1 MELVNTHCHCDYS
14 GHGTGSI
21 AEYADAAAAAG
32 LTTLAFTEHFPL
44 SAAFDPDEY
53 LSMRPQMVNAYLAE
67 IDEARARHPQIEFV
81 TGTEMDYLGALE
93 DRQLTEEALAPF
105 RFRLLSV
112 HFIDGW
118 AFDDP
123 DQKARWKEPG
133 APDAIWRR
141 YGELWCEA
149 ASNASLPYDAMSH
162 PDLAKKFGYYP
173 SFSLERLYDEM
184 AEAARAGRAAA
195 AYCAGKQTAEGRT
208 LDIRNGSLVGY
219 TVPQHVRMDADF
231 TGVDVFFRVRAICG
245 VSRIAVRDESGAQIA
260 SFRREHMAP
269 GEMENISL
277 PRVLLEKA
285 QGAVTVSVEEEQA

>member
-1 MELVNTHCHCDYS
+1 MELVNTHCHCVYS
-14 GHGTGSI
+14 GHGTGTI

-53 LSMRPQMVNAYLAE
+53 LSMRPQMVDAYLAE

-93 DRQLTEEALAPF
+93 DRQLTEDALAPC

-123 DQKARWKEPG
+123 DQKARWTEPG

-149 ASNASLPYDAMSH
+149 ASNTSLPYDAMSH
-162 PDLAKKFGYYP
+162 PDLAKKFGY
-173 SFSLERLYDEM
+173 
-184 AEAARAGRAAA
+184 
-195 AYCAGKQTAEGRT
+195 
-208 LDIRNGSLVGY
+208 
-219 TVPQHVRMDADF
+219 
-231 TGVDVFFRVRAICG
+231 
-245 VSRIAVRDESGAQIA
+245 
-260 SFRREHMAP
+260 
-269 GEMENISL
+269 
-277 PRVLLEKA
+277 
-285 QGAVTVSVEEEQA
+285 

>member
-1 MELVNTHCHCDYS
+1 MELVNTHCHCVYS
-14 GHGTGSI
+14 GHGIGSI

-44 SAAFDPDEY
+44 SEAFDPDEY
-53 LSMRPQMVNAYLAE
+53 LSMRPPMVDAYLAE

-93 DRQLTEEALAPF
+93 DRQLTEDALAPF

-123 DQKARWKEPG
+123 DQKARWTEPG

-173 SFSLERLYDEM
+173 SFKLERLYDEM
-184 AEAARAGRAAA
+184 AEAARAG
-195 AYCAGKQTAEGRT
+195 GR
-208 LDIRNGSLVGY
+208 
-219 TVPQHVRMDADF
+219 M
-231 TGVDVFFRVRAICG
+231 
-245 VSRIAVRDESGAQIA
+245 
-260 SFRREHMAP
+260 RR
-269 GEMENISL
+269 
-277 PRVLLEKA
+277 R
-285 QGAVTVSVEEEQA
+285 

>member
-1 MELVNTHCHCDYS
+1 MELVNTHCHCVYS
-14 GHGTGSI
+14 GHGIGSI

-44 SAAFDPDEY
+44 SEAFDPDEY
-53 LSMRPQMVNAYLAE
+53 LSMRPPMVDAYLAE

-81 TGTEMDYLGALE
+81 SGTEMDYLGALE
-93 DRQLTEEALAPF
+93 DRQLTEDALAPF

-123 DQKARWKEPG
+123 DQKARWTEPG

-173 SFSLERLYDEM
+173 SFNLERLYDEM
-184 AEAARAGRAAA
+184 AER
-195 AYCAGKQTAEGRT
+195 C
-208 LDIRNGSLVGY
+208 V
-219 TVPQHVRMDADF
+219 
-231 TGVDVFFRVRAICG
+231 
-245 VSRIAVRDESGAQIA
+245 
-260 SFRREHMAP
+260 
-269 GEMENISL
+269 
-277 PRVLLEKA
+277 
-285 QGAVTVSVEEEQA
+285 

>member
-1 MELVNTHCHCDYS
+1 MELVNTHCHCVYS
-14 GHGTGSI
+14 GHGTGTI

-173 SFSLERLYDEM
+173 SFSLEPLYDEM
-184 AEAARAGRAAA
+184 AEAARAGGRMVEVNTSGGYYACAEMFPAPGLLAAFCRAGVPCTVGCDSHDPANVA
-195 AYCAGKQTAEGRT
+195 RDIERAYGLMYEAGYR
-208 LDIRNGSLVGY
+208 SV
-219 TVPQHVRMDADF
+219 TVPTA
-231 TGVDVFFRVRAICG
+231 TGD
-245 VSRIAVRDESGAQIA
+245 
-260 SFRREHMAP
+260 RRSITIE
-269 GEMENISL
+269 
-277 PRVLLEKA
+277 
-285 QGAVTVSVEEEQA
+285 

>member
-1 MELVNTHCHCDYS
+1 MELVNTHCHCVYS
-14 GHGTGSI
+14 GHGTGTI

-53 LSMRPQMVNAYLAE
+53 LSMRPQMVDAYLAE

-112 HFIDGW
+112 HFLDGW

-173 SFSLERLYDEM
+173 SFSLESLYD
-184 AEAARAGRAAA
+184 
-195 AYCAGKQTAEGRT
+195 
-208 LDIRNGSLVGY
+208 
-219 TVPQHVRMDADF
+219 
-231 TGVDVFFRVRAICG
+231 
-245 VSRIAVRDESGAQIA
+245 
-260 SFRREHMAP
+260 
-269 GEMENISL
+269 
-277 PRVLLEKA
+277 
-285 QGAVTVSVEEEQA
+285 